1 MSAVACLLLSMGYL
15 RIPPR
20 ATARGPMPAA
30 RVRQL
35 RVYPQLSGASSTP
48 PPPPAPPTPPRAN
61 INGFGP
67 DEGPGKAL
75 GDLLAKLF
83 AAIWEVVPGGVL
95 TKIILSVSA
104 CLFTWATSIFLTWT
118 RVDKRLVGVNET
130 LGTKIDMVNE
140 SLSTKIETLSTKID
154 SVNKTLST
162 VITKMDNI
170 FTKTDALVLSVVLLC
185 VPSISRLLQGRLP
198 FRIQVVMKPDTAH
211 SPSPPPPPPPPV
223 ASAVP

>member
-1 MSAVACLLLSMGYL
+1 
-15 RIPPR
+15 
-20 ATARGPMPAA
+20 
-30 RVRQL
+30 
-35 RVYPQLSGASSTP
+35 
-48 PPPPAPPTPPRAN
+48 
-61 INGFGP
+61 
-67 DEGPGKAL
+67 
-75 GDLLAKLF
+75 
-83 AAIWEVVPGGVL
+83 
-95 TKIILSVSA
+95 
-104 CLFTWATSIFLTWT
+104 
-118 RVDKRLVGVNET
+118 VNET

-185 VPSISRLLQGRLP
+185 VPSISRLLKGSLP